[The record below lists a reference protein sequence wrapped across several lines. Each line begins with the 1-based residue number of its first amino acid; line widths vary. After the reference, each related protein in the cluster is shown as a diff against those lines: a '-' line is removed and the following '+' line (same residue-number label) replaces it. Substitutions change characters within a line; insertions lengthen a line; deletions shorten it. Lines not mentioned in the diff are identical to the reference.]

1 MSDRGGQNR
10 GGQGG
15 RSGGQ
20 GRSGGSGGSGRSGG
34 QGGRSGGPSGQGR
47 SGGSGGSGR
56 SGGQG
61 GRSGGPGGQSRS
73 GGPGGQS
80 RSGGQSRGGSAPRG
94 DRDDRSRQ
102 RRDDDRQPPARRVEG
117 PPIPDGVHPD
127 QLDKGVRRLLTS
139 LTPGKAD
146 AVASHL
152 VAAGILIDEDP
163 DLAYK
168 HARAARELAP
178 RIGVIREAAGE
189 TAYAA
194 GRWADALAE
203 LRAAKRMTGG
213 YDHIALI
220 ADSERALGRPDRAL
234 KVVADAREKLTDV
247 DVRVEAAI
255 VAAGAR
261 RDLGQLDAAL
271 AVLQQ
276 EPLHSTSPTT
286 WLARL
291 RYTYAD
297 TLAEAGRTQDALEWF
312 HRTLAA
318 DPQHTTDAQERITA
332 LETP

>member
-1 MSDRGGQNR
+1 MSERSGRGGQDRSSQGRGGQGR

-15 RSGGQ
+15 RGQGRGSSGGQ
-20 GRSGGSGGSGRSGG
+20 GRSGDSRGRGG
-34 QGGRSGGPSGQGR
+34 QGGGSNDRRGGPSSRGDGGQRR
-47 SGGSGGSGR
+47 SG
-56 SGGQG
+56 
-61 GRSGGPGGQSRS
+61 
-73 GGPGGQS
+73 
-80 RSGGQSRGGSAPRG
+80 GGQSRGGSFQRSG
-94 DRDDRSRQ
+94 DGSR
-102 RRDDDRQPPARRVEG
+102 RPRDDDRQSAPRRTEG

-234 KVVADAREKLTDV
+234 KVVADARDKLTDV

-261 RDLGQLDAAL
+261 RDLGQVDAAL

-276 EPLHSTSPTT
+276 EPLHHSAPTT

-291 RYTYAD
+291 RYAYAD
-297 TLAEAGRTQDALEWF
+297 ALAEAGRTQDALEWF

-318 DPQHTTDAQERITA
+318 DPQHATDAQDRITA
-332 LETP
+332 LESA

>member
-1 MSDRGGQNR
+1 M
-10 GGQGG
+10 
-15 RSGGQ
+15 
-20 GRSGGSGGSGRSGG
+20 
-34 QGGRSGGPSGQGR
+34 
-47 SGGSGGSGR
+47 
-56 SGGQG
+56 
-61 GRSGGPGGQSRS
+61 
-73 GGPGGQS
+73 
-80 RSGGQSRGGSAPRG
+80 
-94 DRDDRSRQ
+94 
-102 RRDDDRQPPARRVEG
+102 
-117 PPIPDGVHPD
+117 HPD

-146 AVASHL
+146 SVASHL

-234 KVVADAREKLTDV
+234 KVVADARDKLTDI

-276 EPLHSTSPTT
+276 EPLHNSSPTT

-291 RYTYAD
+291 RYAYAD

>member
-1 MSDRGGQNR
+1 M
-10 GGQGG
+10 
-15 RSGGQ
+15 
-20 GRSGGSGGSGRSGG
+20 
-34 QGGRSGGPSGQGR
+34 
-47 SGGSGGSGR
+47 
-56 SGGQG
+56 
-61 GRSGGPGGQSRS
+61 
-73 GGPGGQS
+73 
-80 RSGGQSRGGSAPRG
+80 
-94 DRDDRSRQ
+94 
-102 RRDDDRQPPARRVEG
+102 
-117 PPIPDGVHPD
+117 PDGVHPD
-127 QLDKGVRRLLTS
+127 QLDKSIRRLLTS

-146 AVASHL
+146 SVASHL

-220 ADSERALGRPDRAL
+220 ADAERALGRPDRAL
-234 KVVADAREKLTDV
+234 RVIADAREKITDI

-261 RDLGQLDAAL
+261 RDLGQVDAAIAL
-271 AVLQQ
+271 LQQ
-276 EPLHSTSPTT
+276 EPLHNSSPTT

-291 RYTYAD
+291 RYAYAD
-297 TLAEAGRTQDALEWF
+297 ALAEAGRTQDALEWF
-312 HRTLAA
+312 HRALGA
-318 DPQHTTDAQERITA
+318 DPQHTTDAQERIAA
-332 LETP
+332 LEKA